1 MYYPSVASNGTSILV
16 PIFVNVT
23 ELSIITPP
31 VSVPWGSWEIVWSL
45 ATDVNPEKVVVFFSP
60 RGIEVGDPPEGFK
73 ILTNEM
79 VSKTQWRLTVE
90 NSASATS
97 ILSFNVYYQVGEV
110 IYQHDPTIL
119 VVNDPV
125 SPNLVKVKA

>member
-1 MYYPSVASNGTSILV
+1 MYYPSVASSGSSILV
-16 PIFVNVT
+16 PIFVNVND
-23 ELSIITPP
+23 LSIVTPP
-31 VSVPWGSWEIVWSL
+31 VSVPWGNWEIVWTL
-45 ATDVNPEKVVVFFSP
+45 ATDVNAEKIVVFFSP
-60 RGIEVGDPPEGFK
+60 QGIVVGDPPEGFK

-90 NSASATS
+90 NSASAPA